1 MRALLNNLLAGFRLA
16 TFFRV
21 DVDQFRVSITQLVWL
36 TLIEF
41 ALGIGIGYFEQGAG
55 KLNFN
60 PDIILQS
67 LAAVTFT
74 LAVAA
79 LLAHWLR
86 TPALLPGY
94 AVAATA
100 MSPTMLAYLYAGY
113 AIWQRAMADSNLDWI
128 WSLGLLLWLGALLT
142 RAVTVWV
149 PLPFG
154 RRIAVAS
161 LLTAALAVQL
171 WGLPRHEAWY
181 PDYAEAAD
189 SALKIGGHE
198 ALLYRETGLL
208 DHSLNSL
215 QAQRPHVSDLYFVGF
230 AGYGWQDV
238 FMKEMN
244 TVHAL
249 FDSRLDTRG
258 RSLALINNAQTQ
270 ATAPIATTTA
280 LQAALKRVGGL
291 LDPEEDVLFLFVT
304 SHGSDDPA
312 FVSVDNN
319 GLQLTQLTP
328 ARLKAALA
336 ATPIKWKVIVV
347 SACYSG
353 SFIPALRDDNTLVIT
368 ASRADRNSF
377 GCDARNSMTEFGRAY
392 FVEALKQTKSFT
404 AAFELART
412 RIAAREKAEGLT
424 PSQPQM
430 ALGKSFAAKW
440 RGIYD

>member
-1 MRALLNNLLAGFRLA
+1 MRALLHNLLAGFRLT

-21 DVDQFRVSITQLVWL
+21 HSTDFRVSVGQLVWL

-41 ALGIGIGYFEQGAG
+41 ALSVGIGYLEQDAG
-55 KLNFN
+55 KLSFN
-60 PDIILQS
+60 PDAILQS

-74 LAVAA
+74 LAIAA

-86 TPALLPGY
+86 APALLLGY

-100 MSPTMLAYLYAGY
+100 MSPTVLAYLYAGY
-113 AIWQRAMADSNLDWI
+113 AVWQRAVVDSNLDWI

-142 RAVTVWV
+142 RAVAVWA
-149 PLPFG
+149 PLSFG
-154 RRIAVAS
+154 RRIAVES
-161 LLTAALAVQL
+161 LLIAVLVVQM

-181 PDYAEAAD
+181 PDSVEGAD
-189 SALKIGGHE
+189 SVLKIGGHE
-198 ALLYRETGLL
+198 VLLYQQTRLL

-215 QAQRPHVSDLYFVGF
+215 QAQRPRVSDLYFVGF

-238 FMKEMN
+238 FMKEVN
-244 TVHAL
+244 TVRAL
-249 FDSRLDTRG
+249 FDSRFDTRG
-258 RSLALINNAQTQ
+258 RSLALINNAHTRM
-270 ATAPIATTTA
+270 TAPIATTTA
-280 LQAALKRVGGL
+280 LQAALTRVGGL

-312 FVSVDNN
+312 YVSVDED
-319 GLQLTQLTP
+319 GLRLTQLTP

-353 SFIPALRDDNTLVIT
+353 SFIPALQDDNSLVIT
-368 ASRADRNSF
+368 ASRPDRNSF
-377 GCDARNSMTEFGRAY
+377 GCDARNSMTDFGRAY
-392 FVEALKQTKSFT
+392 FSEALKQTQSFT
-404 AAFELART
+404 AAFKLAST

-430 ALGKSFAAKW
+430 ALGKNFEAKW
-440 RGIYD
+440 RGRYD